1 MNQPFA
7 VPLFLPRIASD
18 QSQPRGW
25 RTAAPRRRWAGPGR
39 RTGAAVPTVAV
50 AEQVSS
56 APQPAPAA
64 AEHDRVGAV
73 ATVSPSGSGAPV
85 GSDEDHRRTRSRAV
99 WAVAIT
105 GLALF
110 MASLDNLVVSTALPV
125 IREHL
130 HAGLSGLEWTV
141 NAYTLTFAVL
151 LLSAAAVG
159 ERFGRRRIFV
169 LGIAVFTAASALAAL
184 APSIGVLVMARA
196 VQGAGG
202 AMIMP
207 LSLTLLSA
215 AVPPERRNVALG
227 IWGAIGGAAVALGPL
242 VGGAVTSGWSWQY
255 IFWLNVPVGLVL
267 IPLAWWK
274 LAESRGARARLDLV
288 GVALVSV
295 GLLGVVLGLV
305 DGNSHGW
312 TSTLVLSSFAVGA
325 VTLATFMVW
334 ELRSDHP
341 MLDMR
346 LFRDRGFT
354 SVNVTA
360 MLFSFGMF
368 GAIFFLVQFLQTVQ
382 GLSPLAAGVRIL
394 PWTAMPMLLAPVV
407 GQLAE
412 RWGGKPLVV
421 TGLGLQAVGL
431 TWLASVTTPTV
442 PYADL
447 VMPFVICGIGMT
459 LFFVPLASLVLG
471 AVPRSLEGVA
481 SGANAAFRE
490 LGGVLGIAVL
500 GAIFSSHGS
509 YASGQDYVN
518 GMTVA
523 VYVGAAV
530 VAVGAIAAMLVPNR
544 RNRPDQNDLVAPE
557 VLPDLTG
564 SSLHPT
570 VGGETVGGHGGART
584 LCESSPATAP

>member
-1 MNQPFA
+1 MNQPLT
-7 VPLFLPRIASD
+7 VPLFLPRVASD
-18 QSQPRGW
+18 QSQRKYW
-25 RTAAPRRRWAGPGR
+25 RTATTGRRWARLR
-39 RTGAAVPTVAV
+39 RRPEAAPSVAR
-50 AEQVSS
+50 AQQVST
-56 APQPAPAA
+56 AAPATPTNVHLPDPVA
-64 AEHDRVGAV
+64 LQVGDS
-73 ATVSPSGSGAPV
+73 SPV
-85 GSDEDHRRTRSRAV
+85 DSDEDRRRTKSRAV
-99 WAVAIT
+99 WAVVIT

-125 IREHL
+125 IRQHL

-169 LGIAVFTAASALAAL
+169 LGIAVFTVASAVAAL
-184 APSIGVLVMARA
+184 APSIGVLVLARA

-207 LSLTLLSA
+207 LSLTLFSA
-215 AVPPERRNVALG
+215 SVPPERRNVALG

-274 LAESRGARARLDLV
+274 LAESRGVRSRLDLV

-295 GLLGVVLGLV
+295 GLFGVVLGLV

-312 TSTLVLSSFAVGA
+312 TSAVVLSSFAVGVA
-325 VTLATFMVW
+325 SLMMFLAW

-421 TGLGLQAVGL
+421 TGLTLQAIGL
-431 TWLASVTTPTV
+431 TWLATVTSPTV

-447 VMPFVICGIGMT
+447 VVPFTVCGIGMT

-523 VYVGAAV
+523 VYAGAAV
-530 VAVGAIAAMLVPNR
+530 VAVGALAAMLVPNR
-544 RNRPDQNDLVAPE
+544 RNRPDQADLVAPE
-557 VLPDLTG
+557 VLPDLAG
-564 SSLHPT
+564 SSIPSEVDGEP
-570 VGGETVGGHGGART
+570 VGPRVPARA
-584 LCESSPATAP
+584 LCQSSPVS